1 MLRLFLLLC
10 CWLLVGSA
18 WAQPASLPPAVSYST
33 LHAQG
38 ITLTKGWKWHAG
50 DNPAWAS
57 RSLDDSQWPDINPTR
72 AGDMVQLPAAGI
84 SWLRLRFR
92 VSDSLRQ
99 QALLLLVNQSVAS
112 EIYLNGRLLHR
123 YGTLSTQPSQVQ
135 AAGLNADPL
144 ALPLAPEGDQVL
156 AIRMACWDE
165 PTLFSGS
172 APMSLRHCTLTILNA
187 TQFIRY
193 QKSQNALEL
202 PIAIGLGCC
211 LLLTLLHLAFFG
223 YNPGQRANLY
233 FATYTFW
240 LVLLLIVFLGTAKV
254 QTPKASFE
262 LNLLF
267 EFLSSTGLLWALRA
281 LYALFNRR
289 LSLLYY
295 GLWALALFSMALSHA
310 QLVQS
315 ISLRTA
321 LIVLPWLLPILAQLW
336 LTGQAVGQRKRGA
349 RIIASG
355 FVVAL
360 VAVLVAVVGLQ
371 TAPFSLPRYAF
382 VISFSL
388 LILSPPLS
396 ISLFLAREFVL
407 DSRLLQVKLRQVQQL
422 SAQTIAQEQEKQHL
436 LAHQNEQLEQQ
447 VVDRTAQLQQSLDHL
462 QATQAQL
469 VQKEKMASLGELTA
483 GIAHEIQNPLNFV
496 NNFSEV
502 SAELLDELAE
512 EQARP
517 TRDAGLEAELVGDLK
532 QNLQKITQHGQ
543 RAANIV
549 RGMLE
554 HSRVSTSARQPTN
567 LNALADEYL
576 RLAYHGLQAKYPT
589 FNADLHTNFAS
600 ALPPIEAV
608 SQDVGRVLLNLFTN
622 AFYAVRERQQQASP
636 DYVPTVSVTTQQ
648 VGNQVIVCV
657 KDNGT
662 GIPQAI
668 QQKIFHP
675 FFTTKPTGEGTGLGL
690 SLAHDI
696 VVLGH
701 GGQLTVE
708 SQEGVGA
715 AFSVNLPVA

>member
-1 MLRLFLLLC
+1 
-10 CWLLVGSA
+10 
-18 WAQPASLPPAVSYST
+18 
-33 LHAQG
+33 
-38 ITLTKGWKWHAG
+38 
-50 DNPAWAS
+50 
-57 RSLDDSQWPDINPTR
+57 
-72 AGDMVQLPAAGI
+72 
-84 SWLRLRFR
+84 
-92 VSDSLRQ
+92 
-99 QALLLLVNQSVAS
+99 
-112 EIYLNGRLLHR
+112 
-123 YGTLSTQPSQVQ
+123 
-135 AAGLNADPL
+135 
-144 ALPLAPEGDQVL
+144 
-156 AIRMACWDE
+156 
-165 PTLFSGS
+165 
-172 APMSLRHCTLTILNA
+172 
-187 TQFIRY
+187 
-193 QKSQNALEL
+193 
-202 PIAIGLGCC
+202 
-211 LLLTLLHLAFFG
+211 
-223 YNPGQRANLY
+223 
-233 FATYTFW
+233 
-240 LVLLLIVFLGTAKV
+240 
-254 QTPKASFE
+254 
-262 LNLLF
+262 
-267 EFLSSTGLLWALRA
+267 
-281 LYALFNRR
+281 
-289 LSLLYY
+289 
-295 GLWALALFSMALSHA
+295 MALSHA